1 MKLGIPTKKSNLI
14 PTLSLLMI
22 MILILT
28 GTGCSKK
35 VVADGDDLMKDIT
48 PGTVSKIDAYNEED
62 TLKAMNFSLELFK
75 KNESAKNTLV
85 SPISVLTALSM
96 TANGAKENTRKQ
108 MEEVFGLSPDTLNQL
123 LNLYIRKLPDE
134 KKLKVS
140 MANSIWFRK
149 GGRIEVLPDFLQ
161 TNANYYGAKIYR
173 SAFDQSTLAAINDW
187 VDIETDGMI
196 KDILDEIPD
205 EALMYLINALSFEA
219 EWEKIYAEN
228 EISVGE
234 FTSEDGMKQNVDMMF
249 GEETRYLK
257 DTNATGFI
265 KNYAE
270 GSFAFVA
277 LLPDEGTSVSEYLQ
291 SLIGESLQ
299 NLMKNAENTTV
310 FTMMPKFK
318 SEYSVEMSEILKEM
332 GMSDA
337 FDENLADLSGI
348 GTSPEGNLFISRVI
362 HKTAIEVNEKGT
374 KAGAATV
381 VEIETKS
388 AAMETYSVKLDR
400 PFVYLIIDT
409 ESYLPLF
416 IGTTMSVE

>member
-205 EALMYLINALSFEA
+205 EAVMYLINALSFEA

-234 FTSEDGMKQNVDMMF
+234 FTAEDGMKQNVDMMF

>member
-1 MKLGIPTKKSNLI
+1 MKKSNLI

-62 TLKAMNFSLELFK
+62 TLTAMNFSLELFK
-75 KNESAKNTLV
+75 MNESAKNTLV
-85 SPISVLTALSM
+85 SPISILTALSM
-96 TANGAKENTRKQ
+96 TANGAKENTREQ

-173 SAFDQSTLAAINDW
+173 SAFDQSTLTAINDW

-205 EALMYLINALSFEA
+205 EAVMYLINALSFEA

-234 FTSEDGMKQNVDMMF
+234 FTAEDGMKQNVDMMY

-257 DTNATGFI
+257 DTKATGFI

-291 SLIGESLQ
+291 SLTGESLQ
-299 NLMKNAENTTV
+299 NLMKKAENTTV

-332 GMSDA
+332 GMADA

-381 VEIETKS
+381 VEVAPTS

>member
-1 MKLGIPTKKSNLI
+1 MKKSNLI

-62 TLKAMNFSLELFK
+62 TLKAMNFSLELFR

-123 LNLYIRKLPDE
+123 LNLYIRKLPDD

-173 SAFDQSTLAAINDW
+173 SAFDQSTLTAINDW

-205 EALMYLINALSFEA
+205 EAVMYLINALSFDA

-234 FTSEDGMKQNVDMMF
+234 FTSEDGMKQNVDMMY

-291 SLIGESLQ
+291 SLTGESLQ
-299 NLMKNAENTTV
+299 KLIKNEENTTV

-318 SEYSVEMSEILKEM
+318 SEYSVEMSEILKGM
-332 GMSDA
+332 GMVDA
-337 FDENLADLSGI
+337 FDENQADLSGI

-388 AAMETYSVKLDR
+388 AAMETYFVKLDR

>member
-1 MKLGIPTKKSNLI
+1 MKKSNLI

-205 EALMYLINALSFEA
+205 EAVMYLINALSFEA

-234 FTSEDGMKQNVDMMF
+234 FTAEDGMKQNVDMMF

>member
-1 MKLGIPTKKSNLI
+1 MKKSNLI

-62 TLKAMNFSLELFK
+62 TLKAMNFSLELFR

-123 LNLYIRKLPDE
+123 LNLYIRKLPDD

-140 MANSIWFRK
+140 MTNSIWFRK

-173 SAFDQSTLAAINDW
+173 SAFDQSTLTAINDW

-205 EALMYLINALSFEA
+205 EAVMYLINALSFDA

-234 FTSEDGMKQNVDMMF
+234 FTSEDGMKQNVDMMY

-291 SLIGESLQ
+291 SLTGESLQ
-299 NLMKNAENTTV
+299 KLIKNEENTTV

-318 SEYSVEMSEILKEM
+318 SEYSVEMSEILKGM
-332 GMSDA
+332 GMVDA
-337 FDENLADLSGI
+337 FDENQADLSGI

-388 AAMETYSVKLDR
+388 AAMETYFVKLDR

>member
-1 MKLGIPTKKSNLI
+1 MKKSNLI

-62 TLKAMNFSLELFK
+62 TLTAMNFSLELFK
-75 KNESAKNTLV
+75 MNESAKNTLV
-85 SPISVLTALSM
+85 SPISILTALSM
-96 TANGAKENTRKQ
+96 TANGAKENTREQ

-173 SAFDQSTLAAINDW
+173 SAFDQSTLTAINDW

-205 EALMYLINALSFEA
+205 EAVMYLINALSFEA

-234 FTSEDGMKQNVDMMF
+234 FTAEDGMKQNVDMMY

-257 DTNATGFI
+257 DTKATGFI

-291 SLIGESLQ
+291 SLTGESLQ

-332 GMSDA
+332 GMADA

-381 VEIETKS
+381 VEVAPTS

-400 PFVYLIIDT
+400 PFIYLIIDT